1 MEKIQ
6 VVSPA
11 GISAVK
17 IIGAAPRINDLNGKT
32 ICEVWNGVFK
42 GDITFPILRKLL
54 KAKYPTVKIIPFT
67 EFYHL
72 PGSDVPNH
80 QRELAQQI
88 VASAKEK
95 GCDALISGNGA

>member
-1 MEKIQ
+1 MEKMQ

-17 IIGAAPRINDLNGKT
+17 ITSAAPRIDDLNGKT
-32 ICEVWNGVFK
+32 IGEVWNGVFK
-42 GDITFPILRKLL
+42 GDITFPIIRNLL
-54 KAKYPTVKIIPFT
+54 IEKYRGLKIIPYT

-72 PGSDVPNH
+72 PGSDVPKH
-80 QRELAQQI
+80 QRELAHQI

>member
-1 MEKIQ
+1 MEKMQ

-17 IIGAAPRINDLNGKT
+17 IIGAAPRIGDLNGKT
-32 ICEVWNGVFK
+32 VCEVWNGVFK
-42 GDITFPILRKLL
+42 GDITFPIIRKLL
-54 KAKYPTVKIIPFT
+54 KEKYPGVKIIPYT

-72 PGSDVPNH
+72 PGSDVPKH

-95 GCDALISGNGA
+95 GADALISGNGA